1 MKIYRFNEFDAI
13 DESLPNKNTIDQL
26 KMVRKLS
33 KGTDIGDRI
42 SDMNREGENLH
53 YMHNAIDNGIESSRI
68 LRNQIKTLCHHGMLK
83 MWIHLVRNIKNKRR
97 I

>member
-1 MKIYRFNEFDAI
+1 MKIHRFNEFDAI

-42 SDMNREGENLH
+42 SDMNKEGENLH
-53 YMHNAIDNGIESSRI
+53 YMHNAIDSGIESFQDFKKS
-68 LRNQIKTLCHHGMLK
+68 NKDFVPS
-83 MWIHLVRNIKNKRR
+83 WNVKNVDPFGKKYKK
-97 I
+97 

>member
-33 KGTDIGDRI
+33 KGTDIGDI
-42 SDMNREGENLH
+42 SDMNREENLH

-83 MWIHLVRNIKNKRR
+83 MDPFGKKYKK
-97 I
+97 

>member
-1 MKIYRFNEFDAI
+1 
-13 DESLPNKNTIDQL
+13 
-26 KMVRKLS
+26 MVRKLS

-83 MWIHLVRNIKNKRR
+83 MWIHYKKKKKNLIVRILNYSKIS